1 MTQKKTVVLVLAL
14 LMQHNF
20 IIFGGG
26 MPDGSGATSSQM
38 LMSVQVPQTML
49 DATKKLHET
58 VASYPVRGVLDDG
71 TVQQGIS
78 NRIIKSM
85 PPEKTWP
92 ILSKGHFSVLRPSN
106 GTFKNYPAGASLF
119 PGYADLSAKFDT
131 MIAMFE
137 KNPHFIAFFRKVHLN
152 VLNELYHYLL
162 SVYVNFNLQHTGI
175 AQNNDGSLRV
185 DIPAFVESEKDYAAN
200 KKTLIINHLMNVI
213 ESQFNSSIRS
223 CVPKLPQVYAS
234 FVGKTL
240 VHNDYSIDLTQF
252 LDQEIEP
259 AVAANR
265 KIYLQGLATYLDFF
279 QAYTA
284 YLNQPH
290 PKKRRNA
297 SSPALSGD
305 PNPYSFTAF
314 VDIAEK
320 INQFLYGDVDP
331 ATDKALVA
339 ISKMNPPLFSFTYDD
354 VRAIKMIPH
363 LAKSLPKN
371 SLKIMWPE
379 QMVQAANEGIVLS
392 MPGQAPHPLAYFR
405 NNLDTVVT
413 NSSNDPDIKLFMCVR
428 NGQNL
433 FEEQLIAEPDWLGSW
448 DGVCKILRACF
459 GDFSALVGLDI
470 LDPCM
475 ESLINVVMAV
485 QNGQDPATLQTSS
498 QTCSN
503 LMKIWKKSEVTVPA
517 PGTNNFAAVNGL
529 PGLPGLN
536 LPSSLPA
543 LPVLPTQG

>member
-1 MTQKKTVVLVLAL
+1 MKQKKSVLFFLAL
-14 LMQHNF
+14 LIQQNF
-20 IIFGGG
+20 SISAAAI
-26 MPDGSGATSSQM
+26 PDASVTTTNSEM

-58 VASYPVRGVLDDG
+58 VASYPLRGVLDDG

-92 ILSKGHFSVLRPSN
+92 ILSKGHFSVLRPGN
-106 GTFKNYPAGASLF
+106 QMFKNYPVGASLF
-119 PGYADLSAKFDT
+119 PDYADLSAKFDA

-137 KNPHFIAFFRKVHLN
+137 KNPNFIAFFRKVHLN
-152 VLNELYHYLL
+152 VLNELYHYLM

-175 AQNNDGSLRV
+175 AQNDDGSLRV
-185 DIPAFVESEKDYAAN
+185 DIPAFIQSEKNYAAN

-234 FVGKTL
+234 FIGKTL

-252 LDQEIEP
+252 LDQEINSE
-259 AVAANR
+259 VAAHK

-284 YLNQPH
+284 YLNQSH
-290 PKKRRNA
+290 PKKAERQH
-297 SSPALSGD
+297 
-305 PNPYSFTAF
+305 FVAF

-320 INQFLYGDVDP
+320 INQFLYADADP
-331 ATDKALVA
+331 TTDKALVA
-339 ISKMNPPLFSFTYDD
+339 VAKMNPPLFSFTYDD
-354 VRAIKMIPH
+354 IRALKMIPH
-363 LAKSLPKN
+363 LAKSLPAK

-379 QMVQAANEGIVLS
+379 QMVQAANEGIILH
-392 MPGQAPHPLAYFR
+392 MPGQGPHPLAYFR

-413 NSSNDPDIKLFMCVR
+413 NSSNDANLKLFMCVR

-433 FEEQLIAEPDWLGSW
+433 FEEQLIAEPDWLSSW

-459 GDFSALVGLDI
+459 GDFSALLGLEI

-475 ESLINVVMAV
+475 ESLINVVLAV
-485 QNGQDPATLQTSS
+485 QNGQDPVMVQVGSNV
-498 QTCSN
+498 CSN
-503 LMKIWKKSEVTVPA
+503 LIKIWKKSEVSAPVPQ
-517 PGTNNFAAVNGL
+517 TNNFATATEL
-529 PGLPGLN
+529 PALPGLN
-536 LPSSLPA
+536 LPSSLP
-543 LPVLPTQG
+543 VLPALSTEG